1 MDFSLGANWIDLVFL
16 AMFIYFV
23 VTNTGLIR
31 TSIEIGGFILSL
43 LVSYYL
49 YPFAANIF
57 IKNFSI
63 LPGIANVLGFFGIWT
78 LFEVIYFLITSR
90 FLRIES
96 LINKKLDRNL
106 GLLMGALQAL
116 IVFAFFISLVFALP
130 VRGQVKQAV
139 LDSKTGPF
147 FISVSRSFESELK
160 SVFGKAAEET
170 LNFLTIKP
178 DSTSSVD
185 LGFSSQKKDLTV
197 DQESEEILINFVNK
211 ERQDRGLSKLDI
223 DIQLQDVSR
232 NYAKQMLEHGFF
244 SHVSAVDGSD
254 AGDRAMSVG
263 ISYGILGENLAYAPD
278 VYIAHQGL
286 MNSPGHRKNILTPE
300 YNKIGIG
307 VIDAGIYGK
316 MFVQLFSN

>member
-1 MDFSLGANWIDLVFL
+1 MDFSLGANWIDLVFVV
-16 AMFIYFV
+16 MFVYFV
-23 VTNTGLIR
+23 VTNSGLVR

-49 YPFAANIF
+49 YPFAAIVF
-57 IKNFSI
+57 IKNFNI
-63 LPGIANVLGFFGIWT
+63 MPGIANVLGFFGIWT
-78 LFEVIYFLITSR
+78 LFEVIYFFITVK
-90 FLRIES
+90 FLRTEG

-106 GLLMGALQAL
+106 GLFTGAVQAF
-116 IVFAFFISLVFALP
+116 IVFTLFISLIFALP

-147 FISVSRSFESELK
+147 FISFSRSFESELK

-185 LGFSSQKKDLTV
+185 LGFSSKKQNLIV
-197 DQESEEILINFVNK
+197 DQESEEIMVGFVNK
-211 ERQDRGLSKLDI
+211 EREGMGLSKLEI
-223 DIQLQDVSR
+223 DTQLRSVSR
-232 NYAKQMLEHGFF
+232 DYAKQMLEYGFF

-254 AGDRAMSVG
+254 AGDRVRSAG

-286 MNSPGHRKNILTPE
+286 MNSPGHKKNILSPD
-300 YNKIGIG
+300 YNKVGIG